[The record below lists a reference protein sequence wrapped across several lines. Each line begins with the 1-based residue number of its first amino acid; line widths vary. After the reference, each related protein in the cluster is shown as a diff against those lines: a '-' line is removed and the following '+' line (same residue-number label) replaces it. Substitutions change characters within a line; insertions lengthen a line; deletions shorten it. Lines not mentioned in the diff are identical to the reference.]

1 VARKFKANR
10 CRIQSM
16 TMATPSSIE
25 KVSDMAVKGTRYG
38 LNKIKV
44 HDYFLKISLPK
55 VKH

>member
-1 VARKFKANR
+1 
-10 CRIQSM
+10 M

>member
-1 VARKFKANR
+1 
-10 CRIQSM
+10 M

-25 KVSDMAVKGTRYG
+25 KVSDMTVKGTRYG

-44 HDYFLKISLPK
+44 RDYFLKISLPK